1 MTDIKRG
8 VITLTDEHDY
18 EAKVKVAL
26 TIQVTQRGSV
36 TMEQWVLDQ
45 TARSSVKP
53 MQTMHITRNRN
64 AYSNQHQI
72 SGSMHIQFEDC
83 FLRAKRGNESDFS
96 LSNDDLT
103 EIAEAVWC
111 YLPE

>member
-1 MTDIKRG
+1 MIR
-8 VITLTDEHDY
+8 ES
-18 EAKVKVAL
+18 EQQVKVAL
-26 TIQVTQRGSV
+26 TIQVTRRGSIA
-36 TMEQWVLDQ
+36 TQQWVLDQ
-45 TARSSVKP
+45 TARRSSVKK
-53 MQTMHITRNRN
+53 TMHITRNRN

-83 FLRAKRGNESDFS
+83 FLREKRGNESDFS
-96 LSNDDLT
+96 LSNADLT